1 MSKYSIRSTEPSRWG
16 LNKKGQL
23 YFIKLSDKV
32 IVKFHKWYDGAAMMI
47 FTPERGYGIKL
58 RASHIEALISYLRG
72 DMKKVREIVERQND
86 LDYIE
91 ELEEGMENAP
101 SQDSL

>member
-1 MSKYSIRSTEPSRWG
+1 M
-16 LNKKGQL
+16 
-23 YFIKLSDKV
+23 
-32 IVKFHKWYDGAAMMI
+32 
-47 FTPERGYGIKL
+47 

-72 DMKKVREIVERQND
+72 DTKKVREIIEHQND